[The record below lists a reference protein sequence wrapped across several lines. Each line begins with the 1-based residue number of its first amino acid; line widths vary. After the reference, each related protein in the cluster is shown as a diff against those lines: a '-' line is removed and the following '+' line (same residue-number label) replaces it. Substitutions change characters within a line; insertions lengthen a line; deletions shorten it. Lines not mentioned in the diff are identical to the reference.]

1 MRFQHRRLLIV
12 AWTTLAA
19 SFPAVAQEFPR
30 KLVDFVP
37 YKKNPV
43 FIARG
48 PGHWDARIRER
59 GWILREGGTYH
70 MWYTGYA
77 DQGKDQT
84 RLLGYATSTDG
95 LQWTRHRHN
104 PLLRGHWVEDM
115 CVVKHGD
122 TYYMFAEGLH
132 DIAQLLTSTDRVHWT
147 RVGSLDIRRRDGS
160 PVPGPYGTPTVWMED
175 DTWYLFYER
184 KDEGVWLAISKD
196 LRVWKNVKDDPVL
209 ARGPREY
216 DKYAVALN
224 QIVKYRG
231 RYFGYYH
238 ASDSPDWREWTTNV
252 ATSTDLIH
260 WQKYPGNPIL
270 RENKSSGIV
279 VSDGRQLRLVTM
291 HGQVHVHLP
300 RQGN

>member
-12 AWTTLAA
+12 AWITWAA

-37 YKKNPV
+37 YEKNPV

-48 PGHWDARIRER
+48 SGHWDARIRER

-84 RLLGYATSTDG
+84 RLLGYATSPDG

>member
-19 SFPAVAQEFPR
+19 SFPAAAQEFPR

-37 YKKNPV
+37 YEKNPV

-59 GWILREGGTYH
+59 GWILREGDTYH

-84 RLLGYATSTDG
+84 RLLGYATSPDG

-104 PLLRGHWVEDM
+104 PLLRDHWVEDM
-115 CVVKHGD
+115 CVIKRGD

-160 PVPGPYGTPTVWMED
+160 PVPGPYGTPTVWFED
-175 DTWYLFYER
+175 GTWYLFYER

-196 LRVWKNVKDDPVL
+196 LRVWKNVQDDPVL
-209 ARGPREY
+209 ARGPQQY